1 MLYKV
6 VHDVRLPSSISVQ
19 GPEAKRALTATK
31 FLSRENVPVWSFVS
45 LVCIAIGQP
54 SPIFITPPTSKW
66 TWEGG
71 GKAIQHF
78 YL

>member
-1 MLYKV
+1 
-6 VHDVRLPSSISVQ
+6 
-19 GPEAKRALTATK
+19 
-31 FLSRENVPVWSFVS
+31 VS